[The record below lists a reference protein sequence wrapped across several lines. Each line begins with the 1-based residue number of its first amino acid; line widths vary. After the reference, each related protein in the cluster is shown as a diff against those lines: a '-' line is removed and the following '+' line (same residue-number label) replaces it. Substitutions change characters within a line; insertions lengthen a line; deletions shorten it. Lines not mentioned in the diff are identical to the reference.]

1 MISGETLRNRRRG
14 VQQNNQQPRPWI
26 VILSATDDRPP
37 SGLVALVGR
46 AARSALNT
54 PVEQTARDRRRR
66 CRWRAAA
73 ARGRAPMTLVFRW
86 SEKLPVEVI
95 YTDCH
100 MHLLSPNRL
109 AARCTRFPRLPDR
122 PCPRG
127 VRKALYLAPAAPQRT
142 PEARAVRDDL
152 AYAAVEA
159 YYPVDAGEAE
169 LAVPNFRGQRPCAGL
184 PAARRPAG
192 EVGGRHP
199 PLPCPGK
206 FDAHRTERTA
216 RPGTPAGLARE
227 GTERDAPSRDG
238 AGWLLVQ
245 VRISAR
251 GDAATA
257 PGRGGQTGWRPG
269 AARRISKRSSTRGE
283 RRGSAPSERRPPMHQ
298 CRRS

>member
-1 MISGETLRNRRRG
+1 
-14 VQQNNQQPRPWI
+14 
-26 VILSATDDRPP
+26 
-37 SGLVALVGR
+37 
-46 AARSALNT
+46 
-54 PVEQTARDRRRR
+54 
-66 CRWRAAA
+66 
-73 ARGRAPMTLVFRW
+73 MTLVCSVGQKNYLLKSFILIAICT
-86 SEKLPVEVI
+86 SFHQ
-95 YTDCH
+95 TDWQQDAH
-100 MHLLSPNRL
+100 AS
-109 AARCTRFPRLPDR
+109 PRLPDR

-127 VRKALYLAPAAPQRT
+127 VRKALYLAPAAPRRH
-142 PEARAVRDDL
+142 PRGARRARRPGLCGGGSLLPGRRRRGGTRGTDC
-152 AYAAVEA
+152 
-159 YYPVDAGEAE
+159 
-169 LAVPNFRGQRPCAGL
+169 RGQRPCAGL

-206 FDAHRTERTA
+206 FDDAHRTERTA

-283 RRGSAPSERRPPMHQ
+283 RRGSAPWNAGLRCTNAGDRDRYQPDTARAQSRRIKYVSPGGSESHATVQ
-298 CRRS
+298 